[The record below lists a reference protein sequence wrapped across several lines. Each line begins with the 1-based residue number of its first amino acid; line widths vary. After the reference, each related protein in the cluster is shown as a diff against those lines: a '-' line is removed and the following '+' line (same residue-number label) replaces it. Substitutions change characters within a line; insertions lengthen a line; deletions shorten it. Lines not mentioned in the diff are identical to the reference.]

1 MPTSPPTSEF
11 PYGKP
16 TAEPM
21 YLVDNSGNPLIGIST
36 NLTGPVGTNPYT
48 VTVSPQGE
56 LRVAEPSTSLFFDSF
71 GTGTLD
77 ITNNWKPPTASGGGT
92 AASNAAQM
100 TVLGSGTT
108 IAGYSYLESVPSFPE
123 GSSGLMKCSLALSIE
138 FPVLLNAYR
147 FWGSGTN
154 PGTPTTAAPL
164 TNAVGFEIY
173 TDGKLYAVIY
183 TSGVRTVVQD
193 LSVTTGTG
201 KQPQNFFPH
210 IYSVFLRGDHFQF
223 FIDGSEIPCA
233 QTVNSQP
240 AAPVTDNLPVKV
252 LCVAGSPAP
261 TSSATVSV
269 SAVIVN
275 DIGRMNF
282 QISDGVYGW
291 RKATVDGSGN
301 LAVKSSVGVSGGAT
315 TFHVISAATTNATSI
330 KAGAGQVYGYSVY
343 NANAAV
349 RFVKLFN
356 KASAPTLG
364 TDVPARTISIPPATQ
379 VAETFENGLAYPL
392 GIALATTALITDLD
406 TTAVALSD
414 LSINLDYK

>member
-21 YLVDNSGNPLIGIST
+21 YLVDNYGNPLVGIST
-36 NLTGPVGTNPYT
+36 NITGPVGTNPYT

-71 GTGTLD
+71 GTGVLD
-77 ITNNWKPPTASGGGT
+77 ITNNWKAPTASGGGT
-92 AASNAAQM
+92 AASNALQM

-108 IAGYSYLESVPSFPE
+108 ANGYSFLESVPSFPE
-123 GSSGLMKCSLALSIE
+123 GSSGLMKSSVALSVE
-138 FPVLLNAYR
+138 FPVLLNAHR
-147 FWGSGTN
+147 FWGMGTS
-154 PGTPTTAAPL
+154 PATPTTAAPL
-164 TNAVGFEIY
+164 VNAVGFELY

-183 TSGVRTVVQD
+183 TNSVRTAIQD

-240 AAPVTDNLPVKV
+240 AAPVTDNLPIK
-252 LCVAGSPAP
+252 LSCIAGPTPP
-261 TSSATVSV
+261 TSTAQISLSA
-269 SAVIVN
+269 AIVN

-282 QISDGVYGW
+282 QISDGVYPW
-291 RKATVDGSGN
+291 RKALVDGSGN
-301 LAVKSSVGVSGGAT
+301 IAVKSSVGVSGGAT
-315 TFHVISAATTNATSI
+315 TFHLISAATTNATSI
-330 KAGAGQVYGYSVY
+330 KASAGQIYGYSVY
-343 NANAAV
+343 NANAAA

-364 TDVPARTISIPPATQ
+364 TDVPARTISVPPATQ
-379 VAETFENGLAYPL
+379 VSETFSNGLAYGT
-392 GIALATTALITDLD
+392 GIALATTVNLVDADA
-406 TTAVALSD
+406 TAVALSD